1 MNHSRRYGLAL
12 ALGLIAFADTAMAQ
26 SVVVIAA
33 RGIALKPGA
42 RLDSSEALTLRQG
55 QHVTLISV
63 TGETIKLDGPFTG
76 APNGQGVA
84 AAQRSALAALISERD
99 ARISSVGTVRGG
111 VPLAP
116 LPDPWLIDAS
126 HAGFACIREGT
137 TPIFWRPDA
146 AAEGSLAVMPDD
158 RSWAVNAQWPMG
170 VDRLTVNQGVRAGAS
185 YYVTFNGTES
195 AIRVEEVPAALDNDS
210 MRAAWMANKG
220 CDAQATALVRNLK

>member
-1 MNHSRRYGLAL
+1 MTYARAYGLAL
-12 ALGLIAFADTAMAQ
+12 ALCLIALSHTALAQ

-33 RGIALKPGA
+33 RGIALRPGA
-42 RLDSSEALTLRQG
+42 RLDSSQALTLMQG

-76 APNGQGVA
+76 SPGGQGLA
-84 AAQRSALAALISERD
+84 PAQRSALGALISERD

-126 HAGFACIREGT
+126 HAGFGCVMEGT
-137 TPIFWRPDA
+137 PPIFWRPDA
-146 AAEGSLAVMPDD
+146 AAQSTLSVMPDD
-158 RSWAVNAQWPMG
+158 RSWMVSAQWAPG
-170 VDRLTVNQGVRAGAS
+170 VERLTLKQGVRTGAN

-195 AIRVEEVPAALDNDS
+195 AIRIEEVPAALENDS

-220 CDAQATALVRNLK
+220 CDAQATALVRNLR